1 VSAGKLSS
9 IENRY
14 NFIFIFK
21 KCFMNMPYLPPEI
34 LGKEHV
40 GTPLLLIPGLG
51 ADGKVWA
58 SAKVQLAQH
67 CQIIAINNRGVGIS
81 QDLMKS
87 YTTYDMMEDII
98 RQMDAL
104 DIEQAHIL
112 GHSLGGAVAQLLAIH
127 HPKRVKKLLLIC
139 TRAFFGKK
147 SVFQYDLIIK
157 YLEMGLPRELLIQNL
172 FLFLF
177 GTTFFE
183 DEKRAK
189 DLIRLSALMSPNMT
203 LPNYRLQVQAAMMH
217 DSRKRLNEISA
228 PTLVMIGAE
237 DVICLPKYS
246 LQLSSTIPAAETI
259 VLENAGHMPFV
270 EAEALFVENIFN
282 FLRRE

>member
-1 VSAGKLSS
+1 MEIS
-9 IENRY
+9 
-14 NFIFIFK
+14 
-21 KCFMNMPYLPPEI
+21 CLPPEI
-34 LGKEHV
+34 LGKEH
-40 GTPLLLIPGLG
+40 TDFPLLLIPGLG
-51 ADGKVWA
+51 ADSKVWA
-58 SAKVQLAQH
+58 SAKMQLAQYH
-67 CQIIAINNRGVGIS
+67 QVIALNNRGVGIS
-81 QDLMKS
+81 QDLTQS
-87 YTTYDMMEDII
+87 YTTYDMMEDVV

-189 DLIRLSALMSPNMT
+189 DLIHLTALMPPNMT
-203 LPNYRLQVQAAMMH
+203 LHNYRLQVQAAMRH
-217 DSRKRLNEISA
+217 DSREKLHKINA

-246 LQLSSTIPAAETI
+246 LQLSSAIPLAETI

-270 EAEALFVENIFN
+270 EAETLFIENIVN